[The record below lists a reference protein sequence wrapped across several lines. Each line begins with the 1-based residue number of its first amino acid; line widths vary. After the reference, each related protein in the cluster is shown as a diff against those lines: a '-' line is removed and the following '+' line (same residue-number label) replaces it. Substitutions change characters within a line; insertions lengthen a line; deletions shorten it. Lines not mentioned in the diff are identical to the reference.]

1 MNAAK
6 CFEVFA
12 SNGSLIFRVY
22 VSEREVPVTDD
33 TGKVE
38 SNEGNGK
45 EQVRSP
51 QDKGDGELMTSPQKR
66 LLFRLMAQKGVEG
79 DAAQE
84 KLKEIFRAKSLRD
97 VMKREASK
105 AIERLLEEVKG
116 GNGHGPSV

>member
-22 VSEREVPVTDD
+22 VSEREIPVTAD

-51 QDKGDGELMTSPQKR
+51 QDKGDGELMTSP
-66 LLFRLMAQKGVEG
+66 
-79 DAAQE
+79 
-84 KLKEIFRAKSLRD
+84 
-97 VMKREASK
+97 
-105 AIERLLEEVKG
+105 
-116 GNGHGPSV
+116 